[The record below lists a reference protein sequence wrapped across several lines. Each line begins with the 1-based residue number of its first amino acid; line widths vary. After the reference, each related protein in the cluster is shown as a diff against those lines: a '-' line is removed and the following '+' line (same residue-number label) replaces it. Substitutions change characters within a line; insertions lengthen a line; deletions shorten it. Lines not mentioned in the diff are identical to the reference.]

1 MRTFSSMK
9 NIRTAGIIIIG
20 DEVLSSKTVDTNSA
34 WFAKYCF
41 ELGIDLKRVEII
53 ADDESEIVE
62 AVTRM
67 SDKYDFVVTSGGIGP
82 THDDIT
88 YPSIAKAFKKDLKYH
103 EDTLARMK
111 RLSVRPINW
120 DVPADDPELV
130 ARKRMALF
138 PVASEIVY
146 PSEKLW
152 VPIVIANGNT
162 HILPGIPRLF
172 TGLLSDY
179 KAHIVDKV
187 DPAMKQTRILIA
199 TSKPESAISSF
210 LADLQKRVD
219 AKGVKVGSYPKGIG
233 MGVMVSLL
241 GRDKNFLETLVEEV
255 ETALDGKRADNEA
268 ASKSEADRVKTEKEN
283 LKGDTS
289 SSANFVP
296 ENMLPLSPPINI
308 PAWLKENGHL
318 LQPPV
323 NNYCLYAAKDFIVMA
338 VGGPNARNDYH
349 INNTEEWFYQYKG
362 DMLLKVV
369 EEGKTFKDI
378 HIKEGEMFLLP
389 ANTPHNPVRF
399 ADTIGFVVERVRP
412 DTSRDKL
419 RWYCQSGKHE
429 SPTVVAETNLGHVTN
444 LGTQLKPAIQ
454 KWQEDAEM
462 RRCKQCGETM
472 PPK

>member
-1 MRTFSSMK
+1 MK

-53 ADDESEIVE
+53 ADDEDEIIE
-62 AVTRM
+62 AVRRM
-67 SDKYDFVVTSGGIGP
+67 SSKYDMVVTSGGIGP

-88 YPSIAKAFKKDLKYH
+88 YGSIAKAFDKELVYH

-111 RLSVRPINW
+111 RLTVRPINW
-120 DVPADDPELV
+120 NVPADDPELV
-130 ARKRMALF
+130 ARKRMTLF
-138 PVASEIVY
+138 PTPSEVVF

-179 KAHIVDKV
+179 KSYIIDRV
-187 DPAMKQTRILIA
+187 DPAMKQTRILISA
-199 TSKPESAISSF
+199 EKPESAISKF
-210 LADLQKRVD
+210 LGDLQKRVD
-219 AKGVKVGSYPKGIG
+219 DKGVKVGSYPKGIG

-241 GRDKNFLETLVEEV
+241 GRDAKFLESLVAEV
-255 ETALDGKRADNEA
+255 EKELDGKKVDNA
-268 ASKSEADRVKTEKEN
+268 AVAKTEADRASAEKEK
-283 LKGDTS
+283 LK
-289 SSANFVP
+289 SSAP
-296 ENMLPLSPPINI
+296 EQQEPLPTLENTKPISPPINF
-308 PAWLKENGHL
+308 PKWLKENGHL

-323 NNYCLYAAKDFIVMA
+323 NNYCLYAEKDFIVMT

-369 EEGKTFKDI
+369 EGGKTFKDI
-378 HIKEGEMFLLP
+378 PIKEGEMFLLP
-389 ANTPHNPVRF
+389 ANTPHNPVRY
-399 ADTIGFVVERVRP
+399 ADTIGIVIERVRP

-419 RWYCQSGKHE
+419 RWYCSSGKHAE
-429 SPTVVAETNLGHVTN
+429 PTIVAETNLGHVTN
-444 LGTQLKPAIQ
+444 LGSQLKPAIE
-454 KWQEDAEM
+454 KWQGDKGM
-462 RRCKQCGETM
+462 RTCKECGEVM